1 MSLCYGVATMSRML
15 KNIGLFCKRDLQKRY
30 PMVASTCVTDCA
42 HHFENANT
50 NECIHMYMT

>member
-42 HHFENANT
+42 HHFENAN
-50 NECIHMYMT
+50 ECIHMYMT